1 MNTKNKQ
8 KITADKR
15 SYIKN
20 FPGDAEPT
28 NRAQKIVCWLL
39 EDQRRRQQLAED
51 VANGKI
57 DIRGK

>member
-1 MNTKNKQ
+1 MNTLNKQ

-20 FPGDAEPT
+20 FPGDVEPT
-28 NRAQKIVCWLL
+28 NRAEKIVGWIL
-39 EDQRRRQQLAED
+39 EDKRKRQQLAQD

-57 DIRGK
+57 DLRGK